1 MKKNK
6 IGRNQ
11 PCPCGSGKKFK
22 KCCYGKISVDKSSEL
37 NGLNMLLPLLSE
49 INYGSPSLNEA
60 FFISNRVHEFSAPRL
75 LYSNLL
81 NPEAEQITSKLTN
94 QLIDRG
100 QKEAIDIEKAENIDE
115 LINLMRKGVDTL
127 NHEMLKEK
135 LLQKKETTVPIIL
148 NELKKPQSS
157 QFVEISIKIL
167 HFSGTDCSNEI
178 LEILQKTKLH
188 AYTVSLL
195 CILLGFY
202 GVEEYVET
210 LMKYYHYFKD
220 RYPNETFSDG
230 PLIGLSEIWERRG
243 HEQWK

>member
-1 MKKNK
+1 M
-6 IGRNQ
+6 
-11 PCPCGSGKKFK
+11 
-22 KCCYGKISVDKSSEL
+22 
-37 NGLNMLLPLLSE
+37 
-49 INYGSPSLNEA
+49 
-60 FFISNRVHEFSAPRL
+60 
-75 LYSNLL
+75 
-81 NPEAEQITSKLTN
+81 
-94 QLIDRG
+94 IDRG

-167 HFSGTDCSNEI
+167 HFSETDCSNEI

-202 GVEEYVET
+202 GVEEYVEI
-210 LMKYYHYFKD
+210 L
-220 RYPNETFSDG
+220 R
-230 PLIGLSEIWERRG
+230 
-243 HEQWK
+243 

>member
-11 PCPCGSGKKFK
+11 PCPRGSGKKFK
-22 KCCYGKISVDKSSEL
+22 KCCYGKISVDKSS
-37 NGLNMLLPLLSE
+37 NMLLPLLSE
-49 INYGSPSLNEA
+49 INYGSPLLNDS
-60 FFISNRVHEFSAPRL
+60 FFISNRVHEISAPRL

-81 NPEAEQITSKLTN
+81 NPEIEQIASKLTSK
-94 QLIDRG
+94 LIDRG
-100 QKEAIDIEKAENIDE
+100 QKEAIDIEKTKHAGE
-115 LINLMRKGVDTL
+115 LINLMHKGVDAL

-167 HFSGTDCSNEI
+167 YFSEIDCSNDI
-178 LEILQKTKLH
+178 LEILQKTNLN

-202 GVEEYVET
+202 GVEEYVEI
-210 LMKYYHYFKD
+210 LWKYYHYFKD

-230 PLIGLSEIWERRG
+230 PLIGLSEICERKK
-243 HEQWK
+243 ESS

>member
-22 KCCYGKISVDKSSEL
+22 KCCYGRISVDKSSKL

-49 INYGSPSLNEA
+49 INYGSPSLNDA
-60 FFISNRVHEFSAPRL
+60 FLIWNRVHEISAPRL

-81 NPEAEQITSKLTN
+81 NPGVEQITSKLTN

-167 HFSGTDCSNEI
+167 HFSETDCSNEI

-202 GVEEYVET
+202 GVEEYVEI
-210 LMKYYHYFKD
+210 LWKYYHYFKD

-230 PLIGLSEIWERRG
+230 PLIGLSEIWERKKERS
-243 HEQWK
+243 

>member
-6 IGRNQ
+6 IGRNH

-22 KCCYGKISVDKSSEL
+22 KCCYGKTSVDKSSKL
-37 NGLNMLLPLLSE
+37 NELNMLLPLLSE
-49 INYGSPSLNEA
+49 INYGSPLLNDS
-60 FFISNRVHEFSAPRL
+60 FFISNRVHEISAPRL
-75 LYSNLL
+75 VYSNLL
-81 NPEAEQITSKLTN
+81 NPEVEQIASKLTS

-100 QKEAIDIEKAENIDE
+100 RKEAIAIEKAENTDE
-115 LINLMRKGVDTL
+115 LINLMRKGVDVL
-127 NHEMLKEK
+127 NHEMLKER

-167 HFSGTDCSNEI
+167 YLSEIDCSNEI
-178 LEILQKTKLH
+178 LEILHKTNLN
-188 AYTVSLL
+188 AYTVSLI

-202 GVEEYVET
+202 GAEEYVEI
-210 LMKYYHYFKD
+210 LWKYYHYFKD

-230 PLIGLSEIWERRG
+230 PLIGLSEIWERKK
-243 HEQWK
+243 ESS

>member
-81 NPEAEQITSKLTN
+81 NPEAEQIASKLTN

-115 LINLMRKGVDTL
+115 LINLMRKGVDAL

-202 GVEEYVET
+202 GVEKYVET

-230 PLIGLSEIWERRG
+230 PLIGLSEIWERKKERS
-243 HEQWK
+243 